1 MQLYFWEE
9 FILNLFP
16 RDQKLDSLCPFPHP
30 ILCACIFLAILS
42 ILFGDMFIEKKKK
55 TGSGHSK
62 MKLTSQ
68 HISLAGFYSLT
79 LPHSID
85 CTDVVQDCYYRQN
98 TEPLVTEPVTQAI
111 LNKGQI

>member
-1 MQLYFWEE
+1 M
-9 FILNLFP
+9 
-16 RDQKLDSLCPFPHP
+16 K
-30 ILCACIFLAILS
+30 
-42 ILFGDMFIEKKKK
+42 KKKK

-85 CTDVVQDCYYRQN
+85 CTDVVQDCYYPGARLHHLPREVVKDIAAVGVEDSN
-98 TEPLVTEPVTQAI
+98 GLSKVVPL
-111 LNKGQI
+111 